1 MNVLTVILVI
11 ALVATVAVLL
21 MGIVSMARGGQFDQ
35 QHSHEMMFTRIG
47 LHAVVVV
54 LLLAAIYFAV
64 Y

>member
-1 MNVLTVILVI
+1 MNVLTLILVA
-11 ALVATVAVLL
+11 ALIATVAVLI
-21 MGIVSMARGGQFDQ
+21 MGIVSMARGGHFDQ

-47 LHAVVVV
+47 LHTAVVV